1 MSLLKPNS
9 YVGVDIGTSGIKV
22 VQLKKN
28 LVLEHYGEIELPYQ
42 LCRSESPKDLP
53 KLVEALKRVKKEVN
67 ITSEFAQ
74 TALPGALVF
83 TRILELPLVGNHEK
97 IDQAVRWQA
106 RQYVPVPIEE
116 VYLDWYAID
125 VPPRVKSLMQILIV
139 AAPKTIVNHYLS
151 VFQSAGFNLRGL
163 EIESF
168 ALQRSLIGD
177 DERGFVIVDVG
188 ASTTE
193 INISYKSSMLLN
205 RNLDIGCQA
214 MIRNIAEN
222 LGIKEER
229 AYKFLKK
236 FGLEPD
242 KLVGQ
247 IPKALSRVLN
257 DILAEIREIRRLFK
271 VKFKMDIEKIVLSG
285 GGARIPYLSSF
296 LQDQLGKEVIL
307 GDPWSRINY
316 PKRLEGELKKIGPN
330 FAVAVGLAMR
340 ELV

>member
-1 MSLLKPNS
+1 M
-9 YVGVDIGTSGIKV
+9 
-22 VQLKKN
+22 
-28 LVLEHYGEIELPYQ
+28 
-42 LCRSESPKDLP
+42 
-53 KLVEALKRVKKEVN
+53 
-67 ITSEFAQ
+67 
-74 TALPGALVF
+74 
-83 TRILELPLVGNHEK
+83 
-97 IDQAVRWQA
+97 
-106 RQYVPVPIEE
+106 
-116 VYLDWYAID
+116 
-125 VPPRVKSLMQILIV
+125 
-139 AAPKTIVNHYLS
+139 
-151 VFQSAGFNLRGL
+151 
-163 EIESF
+163 
-168 ALQRSLIGD
+168 
-177 DERGFVIVDVG
+177 
-188 ASTTE
+188 
-193 INISYKSSMLLN
+193 N

-229 AYKFLKK
+229 ASKFLKK

-285 GGARIPYLSSF
+285 GGARIPYLPSF

-307 GDPWSRINY
+307 GDPWSKINY
-316 PKRLEGELKKIGPN
+316 PRRLEGELKKIGPN

>member
-1 MSLLKPNS
+1 MSLFKPNS
-9 YVGVDIGTSGIKV
+9 YVGIDIGTSGIKV

-28 LVLEHYGEIELPYQ
+28 LVLEHYGKIELPYQ

-53 KLVEALKRVKKEVN
+53 KLTEALKRVKKEAN

-83 TRILELPLVGNHEK
+83 TRILELPTMKDHEK
-97 IDQAVRWQA
+97 IDQTVRWQA
-106 RQYVPVPIEE
+106 RQYVPVPIGE
-116 VYLDWYAID
+116 VYLDWYTIN
-125 VPPRVKSLMQILIV
+125 VPSKIKSLMQILIV

-163 EIESF
+163 EIEPF
-168 ALQRSLIGD
+168 ALQRSLIGN
-177 DERGFVIVDVG
+177 DERGFVIVDIG

-193 INISYKSSMLLN
+193 INIVYKNSMLLN
-205 RNLDIGCQA
+205 RNLDVGCQA
-214 MIRNIAEN
+214 MIKDIAEN

-229 AYKFLKK
+229 AYRFLKK
-236 FGLEPD
+236 FGFEPN
-242 KLVGQ
+242 KLAGQ
-247 IPKALSRVLN
+247 VTKALSRILN
-257 DILAEIREIRRLFK
+257 DILAEVGEIRNLFR
-271 VKFKMDIEKIVLSG
+271 VKFGRDVEKVILSG
-285 GGARIPYLSSF
+285 GGAKISYLSSF

-316 PKRLEGELKKIGPN
+316 PKHLEGELRELGSS